1 LDARHTST
9 ARNGEAVS
17 TKGPVVVGTTDVAA
31 LYASCSRP
39 LHRYL
44 RRFVATDHDA
54 EDLIQN
60 VFVNVLRY
68 RHSYT
73 PQGRGVEA
81 WIFRIAH
88 NTAIDHLRKH
98 SREVL
103 PGEQLPER
111 SVEPAADWDAQIDFR
126 DSLGG
131 LPPRDRRLVYMRVVL
146 DMSSKDVATAERRTL
161 SSVDCA
167 HHRAKIKLREQLRA
181 WDPPEKLAA

>member
-1 LDARHTST
+1 MATQHMST
-9 ARNGEAVS
+9 ARNGHGVS
-17 TKGPVVVGTTDVAA
+17 KNGPVDVGDTDVAA
-31 LYASCSRP
+31 LYAACSGP
-39 LHRYL
+39 LRRYL

-60 VFVNVLRY
+60 VFVNVLR
-68 RHSYT
+68 HLPSYT

-88 NTAIDHLRKH
+88 NTAIDHLRKY

-103 PGEQLPER
+103 AGEQLPER

-126 DSLGG
+126 DSLND
-131 LPPRDRRLVYMRVVL
+131 LSPRERRLVYMRLVL
-146 DMSSKDVATAERRTL
+146 DMSSKDVATAERRTP

-167 HHRAKIKLREQLRA
+167 HHRAKIKLRANLQA
-181 WDPPEKLAA
+181 WEPAEEFAA

>member
-1 LDARHTST
+1 MDAQHIST
-9 ARNGEAVS
+9 ARNGLS
-17 TKGPVVVGTTDVAA
+17 KDGPVAVGEPDVAA
-31 LYASCSRP
+31 LYAACSGP
-39 LHRYL
+39 LRRYL

-54 EDLIQN
+54 EDLLQN
-60 VFVNVLRY
+60 VFVNVLR
-68 RHSYT
+68 HLPSYT

-103 PGEQLPER
+103 AGEQLPER
-111 SVEPAADWDAQIDFR
+111 SVEPAGDWDAQIDFR

-131 LPPRDRRLVYMRVVL
+131 LPPRERRLVYMRLVL
-146 DMSSKDVATAERRTL
+146 DMSSKDVATAEQRTP

-167 HHRAKIKLREQLRA
+167 HHRAKIKLREHLQE
-181 WDPPEKLAA
+181 WEPTEPVAA